1 MNSILDLVFL
11 DNTLRSY
18 VYVLLAIFLAIVLK
32 RFVSRYAAGLLFRIV
47 KKMATGVDKVSF
59 VSLVVAPLQTFLVI
73 LVTVVS
79 LEKLNFPSLF
89 NFSIYKV
96 SFRQIID
103 VVSVGILII
112 SFIWLSVACA
122 TISYP

>member
-89 NFSIYKV
+89 NFSIYK
-96 SFRQIID
+96 
-103 VVSVGILII
+103 
-112 SFIWLSVACA
+112 
-122 TISYP
+122 